1 MKVKGYCRICEEK
14 IFVNQATKRM
24 KTDVPHED
32 FIIVHKACVMNNLLN
47 RAGVETNREQLMNTP
62 SYEQFRKYR
71 LGQAGISHKRV
82 KGHR

>member
-1 MKVKGYCRICEEK
+1 
-14 IFVNQATKRM
+14 M

-32 FIIVHKACVMNNLLN
+32 FIIVHKDCVMNNLLN

-62 SYEQFRKYR
+62 SYAAFKEHR
-71 LGQAGISHKRV
+71 LSQKGISHKRA